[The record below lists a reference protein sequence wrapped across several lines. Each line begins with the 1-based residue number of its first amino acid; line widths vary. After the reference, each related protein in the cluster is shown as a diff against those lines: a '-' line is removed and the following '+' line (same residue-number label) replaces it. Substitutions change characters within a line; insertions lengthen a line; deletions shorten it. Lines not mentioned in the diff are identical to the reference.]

1 MNIMIHKISFLP
13 LHLLLLFIL
22 CIHLLTTVSGGSS
35 TNISGGYSTTG
46 IDRWCDQTPY
56 PDPCKCYFKNH
67 NGFQLPTQLS
77 QFRVML
83 VEAAMDRAISARNEL
98 TRSGGNYTDCQKQ
111 AVLTDCIG
119 LYEDTVMQ
127 LNRTLQGLPP
137 KAAGAGKKCTDF
149 DAQTWLSTALTNT
162 ETCRRGSSDF
172 NVSDFITP
180 IVSNT
185 KISHL
190 ISDCLAVNG
199 ALLTTINNGNTNTA
213 DPNGNEF
220 PRWVSGKERRLLQ
233 LQSARA
239 VKANIVVAKD
249 GSGQFSTVQAA
260 IDVAGRRKV
269 TSGRFVIYIKRG
281 IYQENINVRL
291 NNDNI
296 MLVGD
301 GMRST
306 IITGGRSVKGGY
318 TTFNSAT
325 AGIEGLHFIAK
336 GLTFRNTAGPAKG
349 QAVALRSSSD
359 LSIFY
364 KCSIEGYQD
373 TLLVHSQRQF
383 YRDCYIYGTVD
394 FIFGNAAV
402 VFQNCLILPRR
413 PLKGQANVI
422 TAQGR
427 ADPFQNTGISIHNSR
442 ILPAPDLRPVISS
455 VKTYMGRPWMKYS
468 RTVVLQTYLDSVV
481 SPFGW
486 SPWIEGS
493 VFGLDTLFYAEYKN
507 TGPASSTT
515 WRVRWKGFH
524 VLNRDSDATAFT
536 VGRFIAGA
544 AWLPRTGIPFTSG
557 L

>member
-1 MNIMIHKISFLP
+1 MMHKIYLLS
-13 LHLLLLFIL
+13 LHLLLLLLL
-22 CIHLLTTVSGGSS
+22 CFNPLTTVADD
-35 TNISGGYSTTG
+35 NSTTG
-46 IDRWCDQTPY
+46 GIDGWCDQTPY

-67 NGFQLPTQLS
+67 NGFLLPTQLS
-77 QFRVML
+77 EFRIML
-83 VEAAMDRAISARNEL
+83 VEATMDRAISARDEL
-98 TRSGGNYTDCQKQ
+98 AQSSRNCTDCRKQ
-111 AVLTDCIG
+111 AVLADCID
-119 LYEDTVMQ
+119 LYGDTIVQ
-127 LNRTLQGLPP
+127 LTRTLEGVSP
-137 KAAGAGKKCTDF
+137 KAGTGEGCTDF

-162 ETCRRGSSDF
+162 ETCRRGSSDL

-185 KISHL
+185 KISNL
-190 ISDCLAVNG
+190 ISNCLAVNG
-199 ALLTTINNGNTNTA
+199 SLLPTGNNGTTTA
-213 DPNGNEF
+213 DGKGF
-220 PRWVSGKERRLLQ
+220 PTWVSSKERRLLQ

-239 VKANIVVAKD
+239 VRANLVVAKD
-249 GSGQFSTVQAA
+249 GSGQVNTVQAA
-260 IDVAGRRKV
+260 VDVAGRRKV
-269 TSGRFVIYIKRG
+269 TTPDNHALIYVKKG

-306 IITGGRSVKGGY
+306 IITGTILSSVKGGY
-318 TTFNSAT
+318 TTYNSAT
-325 AGIEGLHFIAK
+325 TGIEGLHFIAK
-336 GLTFRNTAGPAKG
+336 GLTFQNTAGPAKG
-349 QAVALRSSSD
+349 QAVELRSSSD

-373 TLLVHSQRQF
+373 TLMVHSQRQF
-383 YRDCYIYGTVD
+383 YRGCYIYGTVD

-402 VFQNCLILPRR
+402 VFQNCLILPRP

-442 ILPAPDLRPVISS
+442 IQPAPDLKPVVRT

-468 RTVVLQTYLDSVV
+468 RTVVLKTHLDSAV
-481 SPFGW
+481 SPLGW
-486 SPWIEGS
+486 SPWTEGS
-493 VFGLDTLFYAEYKN
+493 VFGLDTLFCAEYKN
-507 TGPASSTT
+507 IGPGSSTK

-524 VLNRDSDATAFT
+524 VLNRDSDASAFT
-536 VGRFIAGA
+536 VGRFIASTV
-544 AWLPRTGIPFTSG
+544 WLPHTGVPFTSG

>member
-1 MNIMIHKISFLP
+1 MNVMKHTIFFP
-13 LHLLLLFIL
+13 FLHLLLLISL
-22 CIHLLTTVSGGSS
+22 HPPTTVVADG
-35 TNISGGYSTTG
+35 NSTTG

-56 PDPCKCYFKNH
+56 PDPCKHYFKTH
-67 NGFQLPTQLS
+67 NGFRLPTQLS
-77 QFRVML
+77 EFRVML
-83 VEAAMDRAISARNEL
+83 VEAAMDRAVSARDEL
-98 TRSGGNYTDCQKQ
+98 TNSGRNCTDCKKQ
-111 AVLTDCIG
+111 AVLADCID
-119 LYEDTVMQ
+119 LYGDTVVQ
-127 LNRTLQGLPP
+127 LNRTLQGVSP
-137 KAAGAGKKCTDF
+137 KTSAGKRCTDF

-180 IVSNT
+180 IVSDT
-185 KISHL
+185 KISNL
-190 ISDCLAVNG
+190 ISNCLAVNG
-199 ALLTTINNGNTNTA
+199 ALLTATNNGTTTA
-213 DPNGNEF
+213 DQKGF
-220 PRWVSGKERRLLQ
+220 PTWVSGKERRLLQ
-233 LQSARA
+233 FQSARA
-239 VKANIVVAKD
+239 VKANLVVAKD
-249 GSGQFSTVQAA
+249 GSGHVTTVQAA
-260 IDVAGRRKV
+260 IDLAGRRKV
-269 TSGRFVIYIKRG
+269 TSGRFVIYVKRG

-291 NNDNI
+291 NNDDI

-306 IITGGRSVKGGY
+306 IITGGRSVRGGY
-318 TTFNSAT
+318 TTYNSAT

-373 TLLVHSQRQF
+373 TLMVHSQRQF

-394 FIFGNAAV
+394 FIFGNAAA

-442 ILPAPDLRPVISS
+442 ILPAPDLRPVLPS

-486 SPWIEGS
+486 SPWTEGS

-507 TGPASSTT
+507 SGPASSTR

-524 VLNRDSDATAFT
+524 VLNRASDASAFT
-536 VGRFIAGA
+536 VGRFIAGS

>member
-1 MNIMIHKISFLP
+1 MMLLKFSFLS
-13 LHLLLLFIL
+13 LHLLLLSLL
-22 CIHLLTTVSGGSS
+22 CLRPLTTLADG
-35 TNISGGYSTTG
+35 NSTTGQG
-46 IDRWCDQTPY
+46 IDRWCDKTPY
-56 PDPCKCYFKNH
+56 PDPCKCYFKKH
-67 NGFQLPTQLS
+67 NGFRQPTQLS
-77 QFRVML
+77 EFRVML
-83 VEAAMDRAISARNEL
+83 VEAAMDRAVSARDEL
-98 TRSGGNYTDCQKQ
+98 TNSGRNCTDCKKQ
-111 AVLTDCIG
+111 AVLTDCID
-119 LYEDTVMQ
+119 LYGDTIMQ
-127 LNRTLQGLPP
+127 LNRTLQGVSQ
-137 KAAGAGKKCTDF
+137 KATERCTDF
-149 DAQTWLSTALTNT
+149 DAQTWLSTALTNI

-185 KISHL
+185 KISNL
-190 ISDCLAVNG
+190 ISNCLAVNG
-199 ALLTTINNGNTNTA
+199 ALLPAVNNGTTTA
-213 DPNGNEF
+213 DF
-220 PRWVSGKERRLLQ
+220 PTWVSTKDRRLLRTV
-233 LQSARA
+233 RA
-239 VKANIVVAKD
+239 NLVVAKD
-249 GSGQFSTVQAA
+249 GSGQFNTVQAA
-260 IDVAGRRKV
+260 IDVAGRRRSMSK
-269 TSGRFVIYIKRG
+269 RFVIYVKRG

-306 IITGGRSVKGGY
+306 IITGGRSVQGGY
-318 TTFNSAT
+318 TTYNSAT

-336 GLTFRNTAGPAKG
+336 GIAFRNTAGPAKG

-373 TLLVHSQRQF
+373 TLMVHSQRQF
-383 YRDCYIYGTVD
+383 YRECYIYGTVD
-394 FIFGNAAV
+394 FIFGNAAA

-427 ADPFQNTGISIHNSR
+427 ADPFQNTGISIHNSQ
-442 ILPAPDLRPVISS
+442 IIPAPDLKPVLSS

-468 RTVVLQTYLDSVV
+468 RTVVLQTYIDTVV
-481 SPFGW
+481 SPVGW

-507 TGPASSTT
+507 TGPASSTR

-524 VLNRDSDATAFT
+524 VLGRASDASAFT
-536 VGRFIAGA
+536 VGKFIAGA

>member
-1 MNIMIHKISFLP
+1 MMHQISFVS
-13 LHLLLLFIL
+13 HFLLFLLL
-22 CIHLLTTVSGGSS
+22 CIHFLATVAEDNTT
-35 TNISGGYSTTG
+35 TD
-46 IDRWCDQTPY
+46 IDRWCDKTPY
-56 PDPCKCYFKNH
+56 PDPCKCYFKTN
-67 NGFQLPTQLS
+67 NGFRQPAQLS
-77 QFRVML
+77 AFRVML
-83 VEAAMDRAISARNEL
+83 VEAAMDRAISARDEL
-98 TRSGGNYTDCQKQ
+98 TRSGRNCTDCKKQ
-111 AVLTDCIG
+111 AVLTDCID
-119 LYEDTVMQ
+119 LYEDTVLQ
-127 LNRTLQGLPP
+127 LNRTLQGVSPEEV
-137 KAAGAGKKCTDF
+137 GAGNGCTDF

-162 ETCRRGSSDF
+162 ETCRRGSSDL
-172 NVSDFITP
+172 NVTDFITP
-180 IVSNT
+180 IVSKT
-185 KISHL
+185 EVSHL
-190 ISDCLAVNG
+190 ISNCLAVNG
-199 ALLTTINNGNTNTA
+199 ALLTTGNTTTTD
-213 DPNGNEF
+213 DPNRY
-220 PRWVSGKERRLLQ
+220 PAWVSRKERGLLQ
-233 LQSARA
+233 LQSARE
-239 VKANIVVAKD
+239 VKANLVVAKD
-249 GSGQFSTVQAA
+249 GSGQFKTVQAA

-269 TSGRFVIYIKRG
+269 TSGRFVIYVKKG

-291 NNDNI
+291 KNDNI

-318 TTFNSAT
+318 TTYNSAT
-325 AGIEGLHFIAK
+325 VGIEGLQFIAK

-373 TLLVHSQRQF
+373 TLMVHSQRQF

-394 FIFGNAAV
+394 FIFGNAAA
-402 VFQNCLILPRR
+402 VFQNCMILPRR

-442 ILPAPDLRPVISS
+442 IIPAPDLKPVLNS
-455 VKTYMGRPWMKYS
+455 VKTFMGRPWMKYS
-468 RTVVLQTYLDSVV
+468 RTVVMQTYLDSVV
-481 SPFGW
+481 SPVGW

-493 VFGLDTLFYAEYKN
+493 VSGLDTLFYAEYRN
-507 TGPASSTT
+507 TGPASSTR

-524 VLNRDSDATAFT
+524 VLGRASDASAFT
-536 VGRFIAGA
+536 VGKFIAGT

>member
-1 MNIMIHKISFLP
+1 MNMMMQKISFLS
-13 LHLLLLFIL
+13 LHLLLLLVL
-22 CIHLLTTVSGGSS
+22 CVHPLTTVADGNS
-35 TNISGGYSTTG
+35 TDIG
-46 IDRWCDQTPY
+46 RWCDKTPY

-67 NGFQLPTQLS
+67 NGFRQPTQLS
-77 QFRVML
+77 EFRVML
-83 VEAAMDRAISARNEL
+83 VEAAMDRAISARAEL
-98 TRSGGNYTDCQKQ
+98 TNSGRNYTDSKKQ
-111 AVLTDCIG
+111 AVLTDCID
-119 LYEDTVMQ
+119 LYRDTIMQ
-127 LNRTLQGLPP
+127 LNRTLQGVSP
-137 KAAGAGKKCTDF
+137 KAGAGKRCTDF

-162 ETCRRGSSDF
+162 ETCRLGSSDF

-190 ISDCLAVNG
+190 ISNCLAVNE
-199 ALLTTINNGNTNTA
+199 ALLTAGNNGNTTA
-213 DPNGNEF
+213 NQKGF
-220 PRWVSGKERRLLQ
+220 PTWVSGKDRRLLRTV
-233 LQSARA
+233 RA
-239 VKANIVVAKD
+239 NLVVAKD
-249 GSGQFSTVQAA
+249 GSGHFNTVQEA

-269 TSGRFVIYIKRG
+269 TSGRFVIYVKRG

-291 NNDNI
+291 NNDDI

-318 TTFNSAT
+318 TTYNSAT

-336 GLTFRNTAGPAKG
+336 GITFRNTAGPAKG

-373 TLLVHSQRQF
+373 TLMVHSQRQF
-383 YRDCYIYGTVD
+383 YRECYIYGTVD
-394 FIFGNAAV
+394 FIFGNAAA

-442 ILPAPDLRPVISS
+442 ILPAPDLKPVVST
-455 VKTYMGRPWMKYS
+455 VKTYMGRPWMKFS
-468 RTVVLQTYLDSVV
+468 RTVVLQTYLDDVV
-481 SPFGW
+481 SPVGW

-507 TGPASSTT
+507 TGPASATRQ
-515 WRVRWKGFH
+515 RVHWKGFH
-524 VLNRDSDATAFT
+524 VLGRASDASAFT
-536 VGRFIAGA
+536 VGKFIAGT
-544 AWLPRTGIPFTSG
+544 AWLPSTGIPFTSG

>member
-1 MNIMIHKISFLP
+1 
-13 LHLLLLFIL
+13 
-22 CIHLLTTVSGGSS
+22 
-35 TNISGGYSTTG
+35 
-46 IDRWCDQTPY
+46 
-56 PDPCKCYFKNH
+56 
-67 NGFQLPTQLS
+67 
-77 QFRVML
+77 ML
-83 VEAAMDRAISARNEL
+83 VEATMDRAISARDEL
-98 TRSGGNYTDCQKQ
+98 TRSSGNCTDCRKQ
-111 AVLTDCIG
+111 AVFADCIN
-119 LYEDTVMQ
+119 LYEDTIVQ
-127 LNRTLQGLPP
+127 LTRTLAGVAP
-137 KAAGAGKKCTDF
+137 KAGAGKKCTDF
-149 DAQTWLSTALTNT
+149 DAQTWLSTALTNI
-162 ETCRRGSSDF
+162 ETCRRGSSDL

-185 KISHL
+185 KISNL
-190 ISDCLAVNG
+190 ISNCLALNG
-199 ALLTTINNGNTNTA
+199 ALLPIGNNGTTTA
-213 DPNGNEF
+213 DGKDF
-220 PRWVSGKERRLLQ
+220 PMWVSGKERGLLQ

-239 VKANIVVAKD
+239 VRANIVVAKD
-249 GSGQFSTVQAA
+249 GSGQVTTVQAA

-269 TSGRFVIYIKRG
+269 MSKRFVIYVKRG

-306 IITGGRSVKGGY
+306 IITGARSVKGGY
-318 TTFNSAT
+318 TTYNSAT

-336 GLTFRNTAGPAKG
+336 GLTFWNTAGPAKG

-373 TLLVHSQRQF
+373 TLMVHSQRQF
-383 YRDCYIYGTVD
+383 YRECYIYGTID

-402 VFQNCLILPRR
+402 VFQNCIILPRR
-413 PLKGQANVI
+413 PLHGQSNVI

-442 ILPAPDLRPVISS
+442 ILPAPDLKPVLRT

-468 RTVVLQTYLDSVV
+468 CTVVLQTYLDSVV

-493 VFGLDTLFYAEYKN
+493 IFGLNTLFYAEYKN
-507 TGPASSTT
+507 SGPASSTR
-515 WRVRWKGFH
+515 WRVRWNGFH
-524 VLNRDSDATAFT
+524 VLKRASDASAFT
-536 VGRFIAGA
+536 VGRFMPVLRGCHAQA
-544 AWLPRTGIPFTSG
+544 YPSLPAFNAMHLWLLTFFM

>member
-1 MNIMIHKISFLP
+1 MNMLLMHKIYLLSFRLV
-13 LHLLLLFIL
+13 LLLLCF
-22 CIHLLTTVSGGSS
+22 HPLTTVAADD
-35 TNISGGYSTTG
+35 NFTTG
-46 IDRWCDQTPY
+46 GIDGWCDQTPY
-56 PDPCKCYFKNH
+56 PDPCKCYFRNH
-67 NGFQLPTQLS
+67 NGFRLPTQLS
-77 QFRVML
+77 EFRIML
-83 VEAAMDRAISARNEL
+83 VEATIDRAISARDEL
-98 TRSGGNYTDCQKQ
+98 TQSSRNCTDCRKQ
-111 AVLTDCIG
+111 AVLADCID
-119 LYEDTVMQ
+119 LYGDTIVQ
-127 LNRTLQGLPP
+127 LTRTLEGVSP
-137 KAAGAGKKCTDF
+137 KAGTKKRCTDF

-162 ETCRRGSSDF
+162 ETCRPGSSDF

-185 KISHL
+185 KISNL
-190 ISDCLAVNG
+190 ISNCLAVNG
-199 ALLTTINNGNTNTA
+199 GLLPTGSNSTTTA
-213 DPNGNEF
+213 GGKGF
-220 PRWVSGKERRLLQ
+220 PTWVSGKERRLLQ
-233 LQSARA
+233 LKSARA
-239 VKANIVVAKD
+239 VPANLVVAKD
-249 GSGQFSTVQAA
+249 GSGHVTTVQAA
-260 IDVAGRRKV
+260 IDLAGRRKV
-269 TSGRFVIYIKRG
+269 TSGRYVIYVKRG

-291 NNDNI
+291 NNDNV

-318 TTFNSAT
+318 TTYNSAT

-336 GLTFRNTAGPAKG
+336 GLTFRNTAGPDKG

-373 TLLVHSQRQF
+373 TLMVHSQRQF
-383 YRDCYIYGTVD
+383 YRGCYIYGTID

-442 ILPAPDLRPVISS
+442 IQPAPDLKPVIRT

-468 RTVVLQTYLDSVV
+468 RTVVLKTHLDSFV
-481 SPFGW
+481 SPLGW
-486 SPWIEGS
+486 SPWNEGS

-524 VLNRDSDATAFT
+524 VLNTDSDASAFT
-536 VGRFIAGA
+536 VGRFIAGT
-544 AWLPRTGIPFTSG
+544 AWLPHTGVPYTSG

>member
-1 MNIMIHKISFLP
+1 MLHKFSFLY
-13 LHLLLLFIL
+13 LLF
-22 CIHLLTTVSGGSS
+22 LLVVFCLRPPTTVADD
-35 TNISGGYSTTG
+35 NSTTG
-46 IDRWCDQTPY
+46 LDWWCDKTPY

-67 NGFQLPTQLS
+67 NSFQQPTQLS
-77 QFRVML
+77 EFRVML
-83 VEAAMDRAISARNEL
+83 VQAAMDRAVSARDEL
-98 TRSGGNYTDCQKQ
+98 TKSGQNCTDCKKL
-111 AVLTDCIG
+111 AVLADCVD
-119 LYEDTVMQ
+119 LYGDTLLQ
-127 LNRTLQGLPP
+127 LNRTLQGVSP
-137 KAAGAGKKCTDF
+137 KTGERCTDF
-149 DAQTWLSTALTNT
+149 DAQTWLSTALTNI
-162 ETCRRGSSDF
+162 ETCRRGSSDL

-190 ISDCLAVNG
+190 ISNCLAING
-199 ALLTTINNGNTNTA
+199 AFLTTGNNGNATA
-213 DPNGNEF
+213 DRSDF
-220 PRWVSGKERRLLQ
+220 PTWISDKDRRLL
-233 LQSARA
+233 RG
-239 VKANIVVAKD
+239 VKANLVVAKD
-249 GSGQFSTVQAA
+249 GSGHFKTVQEA

-269 TSGRFVIYIKRG
+269 TSSRFIIYIKRG

-301 GMRST
+301 GMRAT
-306 IITGGRSVKGGY
+306 IITGGRSVQGGY
-318 TTFNSAT
+318 TTYNSAT

-373 TLLVHSQRQF
+373 TLMVHSQRQF
-383 YRDCYIYGTVD
+383 YRECYIYGTVD
-394 FIFGNAAV
+394 FIFGNAAS

-442 ILPAPDLRPVISS
+442 IVPAPDLIPVVNT

-468 RTVVLQTYLDSVV
+468 RTVVLQTYLDGFV
-481 SPFGW
+481 SPLGW

-493 VFGLDTLFYAEYKN
+493 VFGLDTLFYGEYKN
-507 TGPASSTT
+507 TGPASSTK

-524 VLNRDSDATAFT
+524 VLSRDSDASAFT
-536 VGRFIAGA
+536 VGRFIAGT

>member
-1 MNIMIHKISFLP
+1 
-13 LHLLLLFIL
+13 
-22 CIHLLTTVSGGSS
+22 
-35 TNISGGYSTTG
+35 
-46 IDRWCDQTPY
+46 
-56 PDPCKCYFKNH
+56 
-67 NGFQLPTQLS
+67 
-77 QFRVML
+77 ML
-83 VEAAMDRAISARNEL
+83 VEAAMDRAISARDEL
-98 TRSGGNYTDCQKQ
+98 TRSVRNCTDSRKQ
-111 AVLTDCIG
+111 AVLTDCID
-119 LYEDTVMQ
+119 LYGDTILQ
-127 LNRTLQGLPP
+127 LTRTLQGVSP
-137 KAAGAGKKCTDF
+137 KAGAGKRCTDF

-162 ETCRRGSSDF
+162 ETCRRGSSDL

-185 KISHL
+185 KISNS
-190 ISDCLAVNG
+190 ISNCLAVNG
-199 ALLTTINNGNTNTA
+199 ALLPTGNNGTTTA
-213 DPNGNEF
+213 DQESF
-220 PRWVSGKERRLLQ
+220 PTWVSGKERRLLQ

-239 VKANIVVAKD
+239 VRANVVVAKD
-249 GSGQFSTVQAA
+249 GSGQFITVQAA
-260 IDVAGRRKV
+260 IDLAGRRKV
-269 TSGRFVIYIKRG
+269 TSGRFVIYVKRG

-291 NNDNI
+291 NNDDI

-318 TTFNSAT
+318 TTYNSAT

-373 TLLVHSQRQF
+373 TLMVHSQRQF

-394 FIFGNAAV
+394 FIFGNAAA
-402 VFQNCLILPRR
+402 VFQNCLILPRL

-442 ILPAPDLRPVISS
+442 ILAAPDLKPVISS

-481 SPFGW
+481 SPVGW

-507 TGPASSTT
+507 SGPASSTKG
-515 WRVRWKGFH
+515 RVRWKGFH
-524 VLNRDSDATAFT
+524 VLNKPSDASGFT
-536 VGRFIAGA
+536 VGKFIAGT
-544 AWLPRTGIPFTSG
+544 AWLPSTGIPFTSG

>member
-1 MNIMIHKISFLP
+1 MMHKLSFLS
-13 LHLLLLFIL
+13 LHLLLL
-22 CIHLLTTVSGGSS
+22 LLICLHPLITVADG
-35 TNISGGYSTTG
+35 NSTTG
-46 IDRWCDQTPY
+46 IDWWCNKTSY

-67 NGFQLPTQLS
+67 NGFGLPTQLS
-77 QFRVML
+77 EFRVML
-83 VEAAMDRAISARNEL
+83 VEAAMDRAISARDEL
-98 TRSGGNYTDCQKQ
+98 TNSGRNCTDCHKQ
-111 AVLTDCIG
+111 AILADCID
-119 LYEDTVMQ
+119 LYGDTVLQ
-127 LNRTLQGLPP
+127 LNRTLEGVSP
-137 KAAGAGKKCTDF
+137 KTDSGKRCTDF

-190 ISDCLAVNG
+190 ISNCLAVNG
-199 ALLTTINNGNTNTA
+199 ALLTTGNNGTTGS
-213 DPNGNEF
+213 DQKGF
-220 PRWVSGKERRLLQ
+220 PTWVSGKDRKLLQ
-233 LQSARA
+233 LQPTRTVRA
-239 VKANIVVAKD
+239 NLVVAKD
-249 GSGQFSTVQAA
+249 GSGQFTTVQAA

-269 TSGRFVIYIKRG
+269 TSGRFVIYVKRG

-318 TTFNSAT
+318 TTYNSAT

-373 TLLVHSQRQF
+373 TLMVHSQRQF

-394 FIFGNAAV
+394 FIFGNAAA

-442 ILPAPDLRPVISS
+442 ILPAPDLKPVLST

-481 SPFGW
+481 SPVGW

-507 TGPASSTT
+507 TGPASSTR

-524 VLNRDSDATAFT
+524 VLKRASDASAFT
-536 VGRFIAGA
+536 VGRFIAGN
-544 AWLPRTGIPFTSG
+544 AWLPSTRIPFTSG

>member
-1 MNIMIHKISFLP
+1 MMLLKFSFLS
-13 LHLLLLFIL
+13 LHLLLLSLL
-22 CIHLLTTVSGGSS
+22 CLRPLTTLADG
-35 TNISGGYSTTG
+35 NSTTGQG
-46 IDRWCDQTPY
+46 IDRWCGKTPY

-67 NGFQLPTQLS
+67 NGFRQPTQLS
-77 QFRVML
+77 EFRVML
-83 VEAAMDRAISARNEL
+83 VEAAMDRAVSARDEL
-98 TRSGGNYTDCQKQ
+98 TNSGRNCTDCKKQ
-111 AVLTDCIG
+111 AVLTDCID
-119 LYEDTVMQ
+119 LYGDTIMQ
-127 LNRTLQGLPP
+127 LNRTLQGVSP
-137 KAAGAGKKCTDF
+137 KATERCTDF
-149 DAQTWLSTALTNT
+149 DAQTWLSTALTNI

-185 KISHL
+185 KISNL
-190 ISDCLAVNG
+190 ISNCLAVNG
-199 ALLTTINNGNTNTA
+199 ALLPAVNNGTTTA
-213 DPNGNEF
+213 YF
-220 PRWVSGKERRLLQ
+220 PTWVSGKDRRLL
-233 LQSARA
+233 RT
-239 VKANIVVAKD
+239 VRANIVVAKD
-249 GSGQFSTVQAA
+249 GSGQFNTVQAA
-260 IDVAGRRKV
+260 IDVAGRRRSMSK
-269 TSGRFVIYIKRG
+269 RFVIYVKRG

-306 IITGGRSVKGGY
+306 IITGGRSVQGGY
-318 TTFNSAT
+318 TTYNSAT

-336 GLTFRNTAGPAKG
+336 GIAFQNTAGPAKG

-373 TLLVHSQRQF
+373 TLMVHSQRQF
-383 YRDCYIYGTVD
+383 YRECYIYGTVD
-394 FIFGNAAV
+394 FIFGNAAA

-427 ADPFQNTGISIHNSR
+427 ADPFQNTGISIHNSQ
-442 ILPAPDLRPVISS
+442 IIPAPDLKPVIST

-468 RTVVLQTYLDSVV
+468 RTVVLQTYIDTVV
-481 SPFGW
+481 SPVGW

-507 TGPASSTT
+507 TGPASSTR

-524 VLNRDSDATAFT
+524 VLGRASDASAFT
-536 VGRFIAGA
+536 VGKFIAGA

>member
-1 MNIMIHKISFLP
+1 MTHKIYLLS
-13 LHLLLLFIL
+13 LHLLLLLLLCFNPLTIL
-22 CIHLLTTVSGGSS
+22 ADD
-35 TNISGGYSTTG
+35 NSTTG
-46 IDRWCDQTPY
+46 GIDGWCDQTPY

-67 NGFQLPTQLS
+67 NGFRLPTQLS
-77 QFRVML
+77 EFRIML
-83 VEAAMDRAISARNEL
+83 VEATMDRAISARDEL
-98 TRSGGNYTDCQKQ
+98 AQSSRNCTDCRKQ
-111 AVLTDCIG
+111 AVLADCID
-119 LYEDTVMQ
+119 LYGDTIVQ
-127 LNRTLQGLPP
+127 LNRTLEGVSP
-137 KAAGAGKKCTDF
+137 KAGTGKGCTDF

-162 ETCRRGSSDF
+162 ETCRRGSSDL

-185 KISHL
+185 KISNL
-190 ISDCLAVNG
+190 ISNCLAVNG
-199 ALLTTINNGNTNTA
+199 ALLPTGNNGTTTA
-213 DPNGNEF
+213 DGKGF
-220 PRWVSGKERRLLQ
+220 PTWVSSKERRLLR

-239 VKANIVVAKD
+239 VRANLVVAKD
-249 GSGQFSTVQAA
+249 GSGHVNTVQAA
-260 IDVAGRRKV
+260 IEVAGRRKV
-269 TSGRFVIYIKRG
+269 TSGRYIIYVKKG

-318 TTFNSAT
+318 TTYNSAT

-373 TLLVHSQRQF
+373 TLMVHSQRQF
-383 YRDCYIYGTVD
+383 YRGCYIYGTVD

-442 ILPAPDLRPVISS
+442 IQPAPDLKPVIHT

-468 RTVVLQTYLDSVV
+468 RTVVLKTHLDSAV
-481 SPFGW
+481 SPLGW
-486 SPWIEGS
+486 SPWTEGS

-507 TGPASSTT
+507 TGPGSSTK

-524 VLNRDSDATAFT
+524 VLNRDSDASAFT
-536 VGRFIAGA
+536 VGRFIAGTV
-544 AWLPRTGIPFTSG
+544 WLPHTGVPFTSG